1 MSETK
6 NNGQLKEN
14 RIVKGYIKLET
25 GLHIGGNKDSLQIGG
40 VDSPVIRDIKTGK
53 PIIPGSS
60 LKGKMRS
67 SLEYLLNKCDP
78 DDKDPKVLHIHASKK
93 ECKDENCPICVI
105 FGSSNNESSF
115 KTRLIV
121 RDSIAVDDD
130 SINTEIK
137 TENALSRVNLQ
148 ANPRTIERVPAG
160 TIFPLE
166 LVYSIYDMNDDRNLF
181 SKIFEALT
189 SIEHSYMGGH
199 GSRGYGKVKFY
210 ITKIVAYD
218 NSYYRN
224 EGKERVIFENNEGL
238 CPAKILEKKLYN

>member
-6 NNGQLKEN
+6 SNGQLKEN
-14 RIVKGYIKLET
+14 RIVEGYIKLAT
-25 GLHIGGNKDSLQIGG
+25 GLHIGGNKDTLQIGG
-40 VDSPVIRDIKTGK
+40 VDSPVIRDVKTGK

-78 DDKDPKVLHIHASKK
+78 DDKNQNVLHVHASKK
-93 ECKDENCPICVI
+93 VCTDENCPICVV
-105 FGSSNNESSF
+105 FGSSNNEYSF
-115 KTRLIV
+115 KTRLLV
-121 RDSIAVDDD
+121 RDSIALEEE

-160 TIFPLE
+160 TVFPLE
-166 LVYSIYDMNDDRNLF
+166 LVYSIYDMNNDRKLF
-181 SKIFEALT
+181 SKVFEALT
-189 SIEHSYMGGH
+189 SVEHSYMGGH

-210 ITKIVAYD
+210 ITKITVYD
-218 NSYYRN
+218 NAYYKN
-224 EGKERVIFENNEGL
+224 EGKEKVIFEDEEGL
-238 CPAKILEKKLYN
+238 SPAEILEKKLYN